1 MTSYHIEPKE
11 VKVTLTIPNWQTKK
25 EETKMKTFS
34 LKDVYEKEPCEEEWE
49 RFYDHLR
56 HKYHWSQKVESI
68 DINYIRDDYPTWY
81 VWLLEKG
88 LVDEDKKVP
97 KISIG
102 MRIPKDVLCPD
113 DSYLICVIDHKTV
126 QLIGVKG
133 TSHWSKS
140 IQVKNIQDISL
151 QEFAILLSSAR
162 NRAEEIA
169 NKLIPPKED

>member
-11 VKVTLTIPNWQTKK
+11 IKVTLTVPNWQTKK

-34 LKDVYEKEPCEEEWE
+34 LKDVYEKEPCEGEWE
-49 RFYDHLR
+49 RFHRICGY
-56 HKYHWSQKVESI
+56 KKWSDPFDSI
-68 DINYIRDDYPTWY
+68 EIANIKHDNPTWY
-81 VWLLEKG
+81 KWLLEKG
-88 LVDEDKKVP
+88 LVEKNKKVP

-113 DSYLICVIDHKTV
+113 DAYLICVIDHKTV

-140 IQVKNIQDISL
+140 IQVKNTQDISL